1 MSPGS
6 PHQTVLESWPVTL
19 QTSNASL
26 NCLALGQRKGVRKH
40 TCGQV
45 NLGLGPHT
53 PHTYT
58 TNNKQPKKEKKK
70 KEKMSREWAIKGL
83 YSPVHEVCVSI
94 TQRGSSE
101 EGQKQS

>member
-1 MSPGS
+1 MACDSA
-6 PHQTVLESWPVTL
+6 
-19 QTSNASL
+19 NL
-26 NCLALGQRKGVRKH
+26 NYLALGQRKGVRKH

-58 TNNKQPKKEKKK
+58 TNNKQPKKGKK
-70 KEKMSREWAIKGL
+70 KEKMSREWAIIGL